1 MNSASGP
8 LRLAVFD
15 CDGTLVDSQHGIIA
29 AMERAWRGLA
39 LVPPPAAAVRRS
51 VGLPLGDAVA
61 ALAPDQDA
69 AVHAALT
76 EGYRDA
82 YRQMH
87 GGALLDEPLYP
98 GAIEALDALEAAGM
112 LLGIATGKG
121 RTGLEMVLDRHGLGG
136 RFVTLQTSDRAP
148 GKPNPDML
156 YRAMEEAGAGPRD
169 TVMIGDTSFDMIMA
183 KRAAVAAVG
192 VSWGYHPTDELRAAG
207 ADAIIEDYASLSG
220 VVDTLLATTG

>member
-1 MNSASGP
+1 MNSASSP

-39 LVPPPAAAVRRS
+39 LEPPPAAAVRRS
-51 VGLPLGDAVA
+51 VGLPLADAVA

-98 GAIEALDALEAAGM
+98 GAIEALDALDWSAFDPDADRIEQMILRPREPFVQTARSAMVPLSPIPEPRPVLLALVG
-112 LLGIATGKG
+112 LLGLALAAH
-121 RTGLEMVLDRHGLGG
+121 RRYGG
-136 RFVTLQTSDRAP
+136 
-148 GKPNPDML
+148 
-156 YRAMEEAGAGPRD
+156 
-169 TVMIGDTSFDMIMA
+169 
-183 KRAAVAAVG
+183 
-192 VSWGYHPTDELRAAG
+192 
-207 ADAIIEDYASLSG
+207 DA
-220 VVDTLLATTG
+220 